1 MAVDWHA
8 EAANE
13 PEVRGKITKV
23 ERKPAPAPSAA
34 SDDLLKS
41 GTAML
46 AEAARTARLSQEDKI
61 AAVRKSLAP
70 VVKEAASLLKTFE
83 ELSAMYM
90 SRLEELA
97 YAVRSRDLRRY
108 NGIDGALE
116 RLDRIAH
123 EAITMQV

>member
-1 MAVDWHA
+1 MAVDWNA

-70 VVKEAASLLKTFE
+70 VVKEG
-83 ELSAMYM
+83 
-90 SRLEELA
+90 LE
-97 YAVRSRDLRRY
+97 
-108 NGIDGALE
+108 AL
-116 RLDRIAH
+116 
-123 EAITMQV
+123 